1 MEKEKIIIGISG
13 ATGLQYGV
21 KALEL
26 LKEAGVETHLVISK
40 ASEIVRNY
48 ETNYTRYF
56 ILDLADVVYPTQDI
70 GAAIASGSFKTK
82 GMLIA
87 PCSVKTMSEIATG
100 ITSSLLSISADVILK
115 ERRRLVLM
123 FRETPLHL
131 GHIQT
136 MERVTQMG
144 AIIMPPVPA
153 FYANPITID
162 DIVTHSVARALD
174 LFDLNIEIPR
184 WNKEYI
190 ESLKK

>member
-48 ETNYTRYF
+48 ETNYTRDF

-100 ITSSLLSISADVILK
+100 ITSSLLSRSADVILK

-136 MERVTQMG
+136 MERVIQMR

-162 DIVTHSVARALD
+162 DIVTHSVAKALD
-174 LFDLNIEIPR
+174 LFDINIEIPR